1 MSQKKY
7 NIIIIGAGIMGTTMA
22 YYFSER
28 FNKVIVLEQN
38 QIGYGA
44 SGTISGILSL
54 MERESYLELELS
66 LKTLKIYKELEENNG
81 VDFEFLQ
88 EGGMA
93 LLDSENLIKAAKKI
107 INSQKKNN
115 LNIEMLYSKKQIKKV
130 QPALNFENI
139 KALAYCASEGVIN
152 PFKTISYFAK
162 EAKKNGTEFIENAKV
177 IGFKKEGSR
186 IESVLTN
193 SKNYYAD
200 LVIVTTGAWTHEL
213 MKTLGYDIP
222 VYFNKGVA
230 MVTQPTEK
238 IIYGAIVSGDYL
250 TGEFKNQSIN
260 IEPGFVQTKNGNIV
274 LAQITT
280 KETKYNNS
288 VDFSLVPN
296 LIRKGLKCF
305 PQLKNLKLIRSWAG
319 TPPYTDDGLPVYGLV
334 PDLDNLILAVAFKGA
349 FSCAPAVGLE
359 TAKIIARN
367 GNFMKYKD
375 YSVER
380 FLE

>member
-1 MSQKKY
+1 
-7 NIIIIGAGIMGTTMA
+7 MGTTMA

-54 MERESYLELELS
+54 MERESNLQLELS
-66 LKTLKIYKELEENNG
+66 LKTLEIYKELEENNG
-81 VDFEFLQ
+81 ADFEFLQ

-93 LLDSENLIKAAKKI
+93 LLDSENLIKGAKKI
-107 INSQKKNN
+107 INNLKKNN
-115 LNIEMLYSKKQIKKV
+115 LDVKMLCGEKQIKKV
-130 QPALNFENI
+130 QPALNFKNI

-152 PFKTISYFAK
+152 PFKTIFYFAK
-162 EAKKNGTEFIENAKV
+162 EAKKNGVEFIENAKV
-177 IGFKKEGSR
+177 IGFKKKGSR

-193 SKNYYAD
+193 DKNYYTD
-200 LVIVTTGAWTHEL
+200 LVIVATGAWTYDL

-238 IIYGAIVSGDYL
+238 IIHGAIVSGDYL

-280 KETKYNNS
+280 KETRYNNS

-296 LIRKGLKCF
+296 LVRKCLKCF
-305 PQLKNLKLIRSWAG
+305 PQLKNLNLIRSWGG

-334 PDLDNLILAVAFKGA
+334 PNLDNLILSVAFKGA
-349 FSCAPAVGLE
+349 FSIAPAVGLK
-359 TAKIIARN
+359 TAKIIAHD
-367 GNFMKYKD
+367 GDFIKYKNFFVD
-375 YSVER
+375 R
-380 FLE
+380 FFK